1 MDEAKKPED
10 GLEQLAK
17 EASEGAQFEFNPEAW
32 SAMEKKLD
40 APKRGFF
47 WWKLFGGL
55 AVVAVLVLLL
65 VDWNGSEQDI
75 APETI
80 QQAEQNERSAPADPK
95 TPTTVQ
101 PDTEATKQG
110 QRNLAET
117 TNESRNDVQG
127 VPAANSSKAPSTQ
140 ASAVQEDLKTI
151 DSQLVEEEE
160 KNISEAA
167 QPTLQ
172 GQGIG
177 SQQATLYEGS
187 LEAIAPRWIRPEL
200 WFDLSI
206 KPMTFDS
213 TVFRTAEL
221 DSLQDFKRWSFGA
234 VVSFDLSTTRIDGF
248 TDPGLMVGLQA
259 EYHVSK
265 KWSIQSGLTYSIKK
279 YRALGEEYA
288 TPEWLANAPEAL
300 VGVEAKCFVIDIP
313 INVRRYFTAKN
324 GNRWFV
330 SSGISTYLMLREDY
344 TYDYTEDRPN
354 WLNWWSI
361 RNQNNHFFGIA
372 NVSVGYQT
380 SLSQKLNLAV
390 EPFMKLPLTGIG
402 SGRVRFLSFGIN
414 TAITLK

>member
-17 EASEGAQFEFNPEAW
+17 EASEGAQFEFNPAAW

-55 AVVAVLVLLL
+55 SVVAVLILLL
-65 VDWNGSEQDI
+65 IVKKDPGPGTEAEQT
-75 APETI
+75 PETELTKEAKSNDQPGTDNEQSNNAAEEVPSTAI
-80 QQAEQNERSAPADPK
+80 EKSQNLNVQANQEN
-95 TPTTVQ
+95 TNTVQ
-101 PDTEATKQG
+101 NAYEMAKTDTRDQ
-110 QRNLAET
+110 ET
-117 TNESRNDVQG
+117 
-127 VPAANSSKAPSTQ
+127 
-140 ASAVQEDLKTI
+140 
-151 DSQLVEEEE
+151 
-160 KNISEAA
+160 KNISEST

-172 GQGIG
+172 GKGIG

-213 TVFRTAEL
+213 TVFKIAEL
-221 DSLQDFKRWSFGA
+221 DSLQDFKRWSFG
-234 VVSFDLSTTRIDGF
+234 VVASFDLSTTRIDGF
-248 TDPGLMVGLQA
+248 TDPGLMIGLQA
-259 EYHVSK
+259 EYHVSR

-279 YRALGEEYA
+279 YRALGDEYA

-313 INVRRYFTAKN
+313 INVRRYFAAKN

-330 SSGISTYLMLREDY
+330 SSGVSTYLMLREDY
-344 TYDYTEDRPN
+344 VYDYTEDRPN

-380 SLSQKLNLAV
+380 SLGQKFNLAV
-390 EPFMKLPLTGIG
+390 EPFAKLPLTGIG
-402 SGRVRFLSFGIN
+402 AGRVRFLSFGIN